1 MAKAFF
7 TWLLYR
13 RIVILMLFAL
23 LAAGGV
29 YSVFQV
35 SVDAFPDVSPVSVT
49 VLTEAPGFS
58 PLEVEQQITYNI
70 ETAMNGLPGVRKIR
84 SKTLFGL
91 SAVTVVFDSS
101 SEVYRARTMVAERL
115 GTLQGL
121 LPPGTQPIMG
131 AVSTPTGNIFRY
143 TLSGSDDLMK
153 LRTLQD
159 WTVKRALL
167 STRGVASVL
176 SYGGYVKSYY
186 VVVDPYRLDGFHLS
200 LQDVTRALA
209 SNNENVGGGYLDRGG
224 EYYLIRGLGRIEGES
239 DIESVVVAERKGVP
253 VLVRDVAD
261 VEVMPEVRRGNALLD
276 DREVVKGTVVMLRGE
291 NALRTLSRV
300 EKKVAEINRTLL
312 PPGIRV
318 VPYYDEG
325 PLIRNAFRTVF
336 HSLLEGGV
344 LVILVL
350 GLFLGRFWASFVVA
364 SGLPL
369 SILMTFLVMRGMH
382 LTADLMSMGGMVIGI
397 GMMADASI
405 VMAENIWRISGLMP
419 EISRE
424 ERIVLAAGEIVRPVF
439 FAILIIVIVFLPILL
454 LPGMPGKMFAPMATS
469 IIVALLL
476 SLLVALTYVPSMM
489 SLDPSKSPSSRGER
503 LTQALERAY
512 APVLEWILAHRAW
525 VLVSGVAAITLAAVL
540 LARTGTEFIPV
551 LDEGSVLIIA
561 DLWPSASLSETT
573 EASRVIDRIVRSYPE
588 VLLTQSRIGRAQSGT
603 DTDVTSHMEIYVRL
617 KERKSWP
624 EKMTKKRLVAE
635 MSRRLNATLPAVSF
649 AFSQPIEERIDEM
662 VSGAKAQVA
671 FKVYSDDIG
680 LLTSYSSRLASL
692 IRQVRGTRDVTVQRI
707 TGQPYIDIRIDRQAI
722 SRYGLNVSDVL
733 RVIRMGIGPEGL
745 TTTILKGIRRIHL
758 HVRFPRDIRNSIARM
773 KTILLTTPRGITVPL
788 GQLAR
793 FSEETGPFRI
803 YHEGGSRLI
812 MVQFNIGDRATSHV
826 VADVERLV
834 DTRLRPPLG
843 LHLSV
848 GGEFENTNLT
858 LSRLRLLVPVV
869 LLGIFL
875 LLMWNFGSIGYTL
888 LILLNIPFSL
898 VGGVVALKSFG
909 EYLSIPASVGFIA
922 LFGVAIQNG
931 VLLLSFAMEEENKGR
946 PPREAIRSAALRRIR
961 PVLMTAIVGAI
972 GILPLLLSSGTGAN
986 IQRPL
991 AAVVVGGLISST
1003 AMTLLVL
1010 PAVYDLVFSP
1020 RDPRYRGKRSSD
1032 TEFRFEKP

>member
-7 TWLLYR
+7 RWLLHR
-13 RIVILMLFAL
+13 RLVLLMIFFL

-29 YSVFQV
+29 YSVFRI

-49 VLTEAPGFS
+49 ILTEAPGLS
-58 PLEVEQQITYNI
+58 PLEVEQQITYTI
-70 ETAMNGLPGVRKIR
+70 ETAMNGLPGVRRVR

-91 SAVTVVFDSS
+91 SAVTVVFDGS
-101 SEVYRARTMVAERL
+101 SEVYRARTMVSERL
-115 GTLQGL
+115 ATLQGL
-121 LPPGTQPIMG
+121 LPAGARPVMG

-143 TLSGSDDLMK
+143 TLAGSDDLMK

-176 SYGGYVKSYY
+176 SYGGFVKSYY

-224 EYYLIRGLGRIEGES
+224 EYYLIRGLGRIGGRR
-239 DIESVVVAERKGVP
+239 DIESVVVAERKGIP

-261 VEVMPEVRRGNALLD
+261 VETRPEVRRGNALLD
-276 DREVVKGTVVMLRGE
+276 DREVVKGTIVMLRGE
-291 NALRTLSRV
+291 NALKTLSRV
-300 EKKVAEINRTLL
+300 EQKVSEVNRTLL
-312 PPGIRV
+312 PPGIRI
-318 VPYYDEG
+318 VPFYNEG
-325 PLIRNAFRTVF
+325 PLIRHAFRTVI
-336 HSLLEGGV
+336 HSLVEGGL

-364 SGLPL
+364 AGLPL
-369 SILMTFLVMRGMH
+369 SILLTFLVMRGIH
-382 LTADLMSMGGMVIGI
+382 LTADLMSLGGIVIGI
-397 GMMADASI
+397 GMMVDASI
-405 VMAENIWRISGLMP
+405 VMAENIERLSVLMP
-419 EISRE
+419 QVSRE
-424 ERIVLAAGEIVRPVF
+424 ERIVQAAAEIVKPVF
-439 FAILIIVIVFLPILL
+439 FAIMIIVVVFIPILL
-454 LPGMPGKMFAPMATS
+454 LPGMPGKMFAPMGLS

-476 SLLVALTYVPSMM
+476 SLLVALSFVPSLM
-489 SLDPSKSPSSRGER
+489 SIDPSRHPGAHGER
-503 LTQALERAY
+503 LTRALERLY
-512 APVLEWILAHRAW
+512 SPVLDRILAHRVW
-525 VLVSGVAAITLAAVL
+525 VLLSGVAAISLAAFL

-588 VLLTQSRIGRAQSGT
+588 VVLTQSRIGRAQSGT
-603 DTDVTSHMEIYVRL
+603 DTDVTSHMEIYVQL
-617 KERKSWP
+617 KKRKFWP
-624 EKMTKKRLVAE
+624 KGMTKRRLVAE
-635 MSRRLNATLPAVSF
+635 MSRRLNETLPSVSF
-649 AFSQPIEERIDEM
+649 DFSQPIEERIDEM

-671 FKVYSDDIG
+671 VKVFSDNLD
-680 LLTSYSSRLASL
+680 LLTSYSGRLAAL
-692 IRQVRGTRDVTVQRI
+692 IRTVRGTRDVTVQRI

-722 SRYGLNVSDVL
+722 SQYGLNVSDVL

-745 TTTILKGIRRIHL
+745 TTTILNGVRRIHL
-758 HVRFPRDIRNSIARM
+758 HVRFPREIRNSVARM
-773 KTILLTTPRGITVPL
+773 KTILLTTPRGVSVPL
-788 GQLAR
+788 GQLAH

-812 MVQFNIGDRATSHV
+812 MVQFNISDRATSHV
-826 VADVERLV
+826 VAEVERKV
-834 DTRLRPPLG
+834 AARLAPPRG

-858 LSRLRLLVPVV
+858 MERLRLLVPVV
-869 LLGIFL
+869 LLVIFL
-875 LLMWNFGSIGYTL
+875 LLMWNFGSLGYTL

-898 VGGVVALKSFG
+898 VGGVVALKLFG

-931 VLLLSFAMEEENKGR
+931 VLLLSFAKEEEGKGR
-946 PPREAIRSAALRRIR
+946 IPREAIRSAALRRIR
-961 PVLMTAIVGAI
+961 PVLMTALVGAI
-972 GILPLLLSSGTGAN
+972 GIFPLLLSTGTGAN

-991 AAVVVGGLISST
+991 AAVVVGGLVSST

-1010 PAVYDLVFSP
+1010 PAIYDLVFSRRRP
-1020 RDPRYRGKRSSD
+1020 TLPGKGD
-1032 TEFRFEKP
+1032 ALLPKGIP

>member
-1 MAKAFF
+1 MAKTFF
-7 TWLLYR
+7 SWLLYR
-13 RIVILMLFAL
+13 RLVILMLFAL

-29 YSVFQV
+29 YSVFRV

-49 VLTEAPGFS
+49 ILTEAPGFS
-58 PLEVEQQITYNI
+58 PLEVEQQITYTI
-70 ETAMNGLPGVRKIR
+70 ETAMNGLPGVRRIR

-91 SAVTVVFDSS
+91 SAVTVVFKTS

-121 LPPGTQPIMG
+121 LPPGAQPIMG

-143 TLSGSDDLMK
+143 TLSGSDDLMR

-224 EYYLIRGLGRIEGES
+224 EYYLIRGLGRIGGQS
-239 DIESVVVAERKGVP
+239 DIESIVLAERKGVP

-276 DREVVKGTVVMLRGE
+276 EREVVKGTVVMLRGE

-300 EKKVAEINRTLL
+300 EEKVAEINRNLL

-350 GLFLGRFWASFVVA
+350 GIFLGRFWASFVVA
-364 SGLPL
+364 AGLPL
-369 SILMTFLVMRGMH
+369 SILLTFLVMRGIH
-382 LTADLMSMGGMVIGI
+382 LTADLMSLGGMVIGI
-397 GMMADASI
+397 GMMVDASI
-405 VMAENIWRISGLMP
+405 VMAENIERISVLMP

-424 ERIVLAAGEIVRPVF
+424 DRIVLAAGEIVRPVF
-439 FAILIIVIVFLPILL
+439 FAFMIIVIVFLPILL
-454 LPGMPGKMFAPMATS
+454 RPGRPGKMFAPMGTS

-476 SLLVALTYVPSMM
+476 SLIVALTFVPSLM
-489 SLDPSKSPSSRGER
+489 SLDPSKSHSSLGER
-503 LTQALERAY
+503 LTRFLERIY
-512 APVLEWILAHRAW
+512 APVLNWILAHRAW

-540 LARTGTEFIPV
+540 LVRTGTEFIPV

-617 KERKSWP
+617 KDRKFWTK
-624 EKMTKKRLVAE
+624 KMTKKALVTE

-671 FKVYSDDIG
+671 FKVYADYIP
-680 LLTSYSSRLASL
+680 LLTS
-692 IRQVRGTRDVTVQRI
+692 
-707 TGQPYIDIRIDRQAI
+707 
-722 SRYGLNVSDVL
+722 
-733 RVIRMGIGPEGL
+733 
-745 TTTILKGIRRIHL
+745 
-758 HVRFPRDIRNSIARM
+758 
-773 KTILLTTPRGITVPL
+773 
-788 GQLAR
+788 
-793 FSEETGPFRI
+793 
-803 YHEGGSRLI
+803 
-812 MVQFNIGDRATSHV
+812 
-826 VADVERLV
+826 
-834 DTRLRPPLG
+834 
-843 LHLSV
+843 
-848 GGEFENTNLT
+848 
-858 LSRLRLLVPVV
+858 
-869 LLGIFL
+869 
-875 LLMWNFGSIGYTL
+875 
-888 LILLNIPFSL
+888 
-898 VGGVVALKSFG
+898 
-909 EYLSIPASVGFIA
+909 
-922 LFGVAIQNG
+922 
-931 VLLLSFAMEEENKGR
+931 
-946 PPREAIRSAALRRIR
+946 
-961 PVLMTAIVGAI
+961 
-972 GILPLLLSSGTGAN
+972 
-986 IQRPL
+986 
-991 AAVVVGGLISST
+991 
-1003 AMTLLVL
+1003 
-1010 PAVYDLVFSP
+1010 
-1020 RDPRYRGKRSSD
+1020 
-1032 TEFRFEKP
+1032 